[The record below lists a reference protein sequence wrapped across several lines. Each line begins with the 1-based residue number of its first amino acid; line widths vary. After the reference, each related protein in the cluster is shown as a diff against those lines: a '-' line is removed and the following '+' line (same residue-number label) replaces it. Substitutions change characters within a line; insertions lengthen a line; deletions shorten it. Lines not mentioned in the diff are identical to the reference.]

1 MYFPDLADSF
11 NFSGNRQMENLQKN
25 WDRNL
30 AQSLN
35 MGEKELVAQESK
47 LKHVVLSSSSSSS
60 LIHLSETSNQDT
72 GD

>member
-1 MYFPDLADSF
+1 
-11 NFSGNRQMENLQKN
+11 MENLQKN